1 MEEPRNGIP
10 YVRHYR
16 LRKWVWFSVE
26 LNFPPVRRSGTAE
39 KNYRRTDAEL
49 HEVSGHRGPSDT
61 RYKARCSQLLP
72 AREHNHGKLVQAL
85 KTPTSTP
92 TNS

>member
-49 HEVSGHRGPSDT
+49 HEVSGHRGPSDIKSVE
-61 RYKARCSQLLP
+61 RLSQTKDSRHLLISV
-72 AREHNHGKLVQAL
+72 GV
-85 KTPTSTP
+85 S
-92 TNS
+92 